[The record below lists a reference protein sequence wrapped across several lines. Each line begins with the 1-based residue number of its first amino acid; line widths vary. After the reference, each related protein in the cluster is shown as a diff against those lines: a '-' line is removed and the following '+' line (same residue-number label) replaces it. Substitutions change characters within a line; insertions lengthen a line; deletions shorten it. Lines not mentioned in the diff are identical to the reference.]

1 MTFVDIILYTGI
13 FVFAVTGALKARA
26 HKMDILGGSVLA
38 FVTAY
43 GGGTLR
49 DLLIGIRVGWM
60 NDNIPLILVAA
71 AVIVVFLFKKN
82 LPAFEKTIFFT
93 DAIGLGMFAAGGIER
108 SLTHGISDAYAVLLG
123 VMSATFGGLIADLLS
138 GRPPSLFQKGEL
150 YATAAAIGGVVYIL
164 LMHFHV
170 SSNLSLS
177 ICVGIVVA
185 VRIISRKKNIAL
197 PHI

>member
-1 MTFVDIILYTGI
+1 MSLTDFILYTGT

-26 HKMDILGGSVLA
+26 HKMDILGGTVLA

-60 NDNIPLILVAA
+60 NDNIPLFLVAA
-71 AVIVVFLFKKN
+71 AVIVVFLFKQN
-82 LPAFEKTIFFT
+82 ILFFEKTIFFT
-93 DAIGLGMFAAGGIER
+93 DAIGLGMFTAGGIER
-108 SLTHGISDAYAVLLG
+108 SLANGITESYSIVLG

-138 GRPPSLFQKGEL
+138 NRQPSLFQKGEL
-150 YATAAAIGGVVYIL
+150 YGTASAIGGIVYIIL
-164 LMHFHV
+164 KKLDV
-170 SSNLSLS
+170 PAN
-177 ICVGIVVA
+177 ICLISCVAIVVGI
-185 VRIISRKKNIAL
+185 RIISHKRKIEL

>member
-1 MTFVDIILYTGI
+1 MTFVDAILYTGI
-13 FVFAVTGALKARA
+13 FVFAITGALKARA

-49 DLLIGIRVGWM
+49 DLLIGIRVGWI

-123 VMSATFGGLIADLLS
+123 VMSATFGGLIADLLC

-150 YATAAAIGGVVYIL
+150 YATAAAIGGVSYLL
-164 LMHFHV
+164 LMHFGV
-170 SSNLSLS
+170 SSNISLS

-185 VRIISRKKNIAL
+185 FRIISKKKNIAL

>member
-1 MTFVDIILYTGI
+1 MTFVDTILYTGI
-13 FVFAVTGALKARA
+13 FVFAITGALKARA

-49 DLLIGIRVGWM
+49 DLLIGIRVGWI

-123 VMSATFGGLIADLLS
+123 VMSATFGGLIADLLC

-150 YATAAAIGGVVYIL
+150 YATAAAIGGVSYIL
-164 LMHFHV
+164 LMHFGV
-170 SSNLSLS
+170 SSNISLS

>member
-13 FVFAVTGALKARA
+13 FVFAITGALKARA

-60 NDNIPLILVAA
+60 NDNIPLVLVAA

-150 YATAAAIGGVVYIL
+150 YATAAAIGGVTYIL
-164 LMHFHV
+164 LMHFAV
-170 SSNLSLS
+170 SSNVSLS